1 MNIKVEFIVV
11 IVVIVAGALGWL
23 INKGVDIVAQLIVA
37 VNEFRVV
44 MSALKEFTENMNEND
59 TVKHTIVDE
68 RLKAHAAKIE
78 AHGLILA
85 EHEIKIKQL
94 EK

>member
-1 MNIKVEFIVV
+1 MNIGLELMILGASIIV
-11 IVVIVAGALGWL
+11 GAIGWL
-23 INKGVDIVAQLIVA
+23 INKGVGIVEQLIVA

-44 MSALKEFTENMNEND
+44 MASLKEFTENMNEND
-59 TVKHTIVDE
+59 AAKHCIVDN
-68 RLKAHAAKIE
+68 RLNAHAAKIE